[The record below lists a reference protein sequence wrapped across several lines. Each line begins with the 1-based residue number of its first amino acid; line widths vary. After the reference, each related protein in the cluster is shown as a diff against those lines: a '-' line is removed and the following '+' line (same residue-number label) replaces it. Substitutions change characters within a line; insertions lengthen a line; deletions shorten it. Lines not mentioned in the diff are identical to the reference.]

1 MALDRSTQPIVKDA
15 GGVLVG
21 VAQIRVGLPS
31 MRIAGTAIVGTPVAV
46 GKSNKVSTALDATV
60 YCVKPADVPAD
71 NAGTAA
77 LSVSGTYTG
86 KVDGSF
92 IIRAVDA
99 SNVDVFSPYGYMTTA
114 TVASF
119 ATGAVI
125 NMVSGTASGLTLTIA
140 TPSGIAAGDTWVI
153 PVFSGSALSMSQTGI
168 ISPYSLFKG
177 AANSIGGL
185 KSASF
190 APKIDGVKKLESGFP
205 SYVAD
210 QVIDKVSIEMSW
222 AGYEYTNANLQSLKN
237 MMSKVINDGELPAIS
252 VEMVMRTRGGKLV
265 AMWVPSATF
274 TSLPTYAPTNDYSDV
289 SFQMT
294 GLKQTEFTTDP
305 TGGQLAVAADLARYN
320 AWLNEAPIYRELTYN
335 H

>member
-15 GGVLVG
+15 SGVLVG

-31 MRIAGTAIVGTPVAV
+31 KRDAGTAITGTPVPV
-46 GKSNKVSTALDATV
+46 GKSNKVTTALDATT
-60 YCVKPADVPAD
+60 YCVKPLNIPAD
-71 NAGTAA
+71 NAGTATLA
-77 LSVSGTYTG
+77 ATGTYTG

-99 SNVDVFSPYGYMTTA
+99 TNVDVFSPYGYMVTA

-119 ATGAVI
+119 STPVAL
-125 NMVSGTASGLTLTIA
+125 NMVSGTVSGLSLAITS
-140 TPSGIAAGDTWVI
+140 PSAIAAGDTWVI
-153 PVFSGSALSMSQTGI
+153 PVFTSSALDLSQTGI

-177 AANSIGGL
+177 ATNSIGGL

-190 APKIDGVKKLESGFP
+190 QPKIDGVKKLESGFP

-210 QVIDKVSIEMSW
+210 QIIDKVSIEMSW
-222 AGYEYTNANLQSLKN
+222 AGYEYTNTNLQSLKS
-237 MMSKVINDGELPAIS
+237 MMSKVINDGELPSIS

-294 GLKQTEFTTDP
+294 GLKQTEFTVDP
-305 TGGQLAVAADLARYN
+305 TTQLSVAADLARYN
-320 AWLNEAPIYRELTYN
+320 AWLNEAPIYRELTYS